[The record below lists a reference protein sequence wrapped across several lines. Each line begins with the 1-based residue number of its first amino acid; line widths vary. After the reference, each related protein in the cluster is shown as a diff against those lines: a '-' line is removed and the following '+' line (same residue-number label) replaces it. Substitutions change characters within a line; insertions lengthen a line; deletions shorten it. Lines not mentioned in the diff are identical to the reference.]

1 MKDSTT
7 FFFLSHCLISLFG
20 PITFKQNLNQVSYNL
35 HHKRQFGGQKYL
47 FILTLRFKYER
58 FSLFLCLRPADV
70 GEELEMGMLN
80 ADADKWE
87 ISRTRITL
95 EEVIGSGSFGTVW
108 RAVLSSGNGQ
118 PGIQFVAAKCF
129 TR

>member
-1 MKDSTT
+1 MSGW
-7 FFFLSHCLISLFG
+7 FLQRE
-20 PITFKQNLNQVSYNL
+20 PLN
-35 HHKRQFGGQKYL
+35 
-47 FILTLRFKYER
+47 YEE
-58 FSLFLCLRPADV
+58 FSLFLCVRQTDV
-70 GEELEMGMLN
+70 EGELEMGTFN
-80 ADADKWE
+80 ADVDKWE
-87 ISRTRITL
+87 ISRKRITL

>member
-1 MKDSTT
+1 MKATST
-7 FFFLSHCLISLFG
+7 FGRFIFKLSSA
-20 PITFKQNLNQVSYNL
+20 
-35 HHKRQFGGQKYL
+35 
-47 FILTLRFKYER
+47 
-58 FSLFLCLRPADV
+58 FLCLRPRDV
-70 GEELEMGMLN
+70 EEEMEMGTLN
-80 ADADKWE
+80 ADVDKWE
-87 ISRTRITL
+87 ISRRRITL

>member
-1 MKDSTT
+1 MKLAIICVTNASLEATST
-7 FFFLSHCLISLFG
+7 
-20 PITFKQNLNQVSYNL
+20 
-35 HHKRQFGGQKYL
+35 FGGLIFEQ
-47 FILTLRFKYER
+47 
-58 FSLFLCLRPADV
+58 FSAFLCLRPSDV
-70 GEELEMGMLN
+70 EEELEMETIN
-80 ADADKWE
+80 AGVDKWE
-87 ISRTRITL
+87 ISRKRITL

>member
-1 MKDSTT
+1 MKLATICVSNA
-7 FFFLSHCLISLFG
+7 SLEDT
-20 PITFKQNLNQVSYNL
+20 ITFGRLIFKQ
-35 HHKRQFGGQKYL
+35 FAA
-47 FILTLRFKYER
+47 
-58 FSLFLCLRPADV
+58 FLCFRSTHV
-70 GEELEMGMLN
+70 EEDLEMRTLN

-87 ISRTRITL
+87 ISRQRITL

-108 RAVLSSGNGQ
+108 RAVLSNENGQ

>member
-1 MKDSTT
+1 M
-7 FFFLSHCLISLFG
+7 G
-20 PITFKQNLNQVSYNL
+20 
-35 HHKRQFGGQKYL
+35 
-47 FILTLRFKYER
+47 TLVV
-58 FSLFLCLRPADV
+58 DV
-70 GEELEMGMLN
+70 
-80 ADADKWE
+80 DTWE
-87 ISRTRITL
+87 ISLKRITL

>member
-1 MKDSTT
+1 MGGFYKDS
-7 FFFLSHCLISLFG
+7 LDL
-20 PITFKQNLNQVSYNL
+20 
-35 HHKRQFGGQKYL
+35 
-47 FILTLRFKYER
+47 KYEK
-58 FSLFLCLRPADV
+58 FSLFLSLRQTDV
-70 GEELEMGMLN
+70 EGELEMGTFN
-80 ADADKWE
+80 ADVDKWE
-87 ISRTRITL
+87 IARKRITL